1 MGTLAKN
8 RKAHF
13 NYELLEN
20 FEGGLVLSGAEV
32 KAAKR
37 GHINMKGAFLSI
49 VNNELW
55 LKNMHIGKFAPAGKQ
70 EDYVPTQNRKVL
82 VKRREIKSLTGKA
95 DQKGL
100 TIVPIS
106 VYTKGDLVKLGFALA
121 KGKKNHEKRD
131 AIKKRDISRHIQEEM
146 KR

>member
-1 MGTLAKN
+1 MSTLAKN

-13 NYELLEN
+13 SYELLEN
-20 FEGGLVLSGAEV
+20 YEGGLVLSGAEV

-82 VKRREIKSLTGKA
+82 VKRREIKSLAGKV

-131 AIKKRDISRHIQEEM
+131 AIKKRDISRHIHEEM

>member
-1 MGTLAKN
+1 
-8 RKAHF
+8 
-13 NYELLEN
+13 
-20 FEGGLVLSGAEV
+20 
-32 KAAKR
+32 
-37 GHINMKGAFLSI
+37 MKGAFLSI